1 MLYYP
6 LQVYHLAC
14 LNFRIYA
21 KFLFILSYAAS
32 HDGMTFIEELRLE
45 DAVQHPIQCQSHPG
59 RIPERQRP
67 GDPVRH

>member
-45 DAVQHPIQCQSHPG
+45 DAVQQQGGFYNEWLCECFP
-59 RIPERQRP
+59 
-67 GDPVRH
+67 